1 MQFENMQFTFEQC
14 GGEGCRC
21 SVCLRKLCVTLQ
33 STFHIQGSAP
43 MDCSTVAHIQ
53 SKKKKKSAC
62 KWTCAV
68 ETHVVQGSTVTN
80 SDL

>member
-21 SVCLRKLCVTLQ
+21 SVCLRKLRVTLQ

-53 SKKKKKSAC
+53 SKKKKNP
-62 KWTCAV
+62 
-68 ETHVVQGSTVTN
+68 HVSGPVLLKPMLFKGQ
-80 SDL
+80 L